1 MQAWDCL
8 QSSLRDLCGSSTFPA
23 LKRRAIGSRSSGS
36 SLRSLAEKADYVMT
50 DSGEH
55 VKPGPNKTVV
65 FRGLYSLILV
75 SACLGVV
82 AIAMSTRTPISAA
95 QTADS
100 SAAAD
105 AHPEFPPGEGREA
118 VLRLCVKCHSPNI
131 ILASG
136 QDRRGWENTITKM
149 ARQGAEGSDEDFTDI
164 ADYLTANF
172 PPSAVKKV
180 FVNMATDKQISDVLG
195 ISLDDAKAIV
205 AYRDKVKGFKSLE
218 DMKAVPNVD
227 AKKIDAKKDQL
238 VFGAGVTKP

>member
-1 MQAWDCL
+1 M
-8 QSSLRDLCGSSTFPA
+8 SS
-23 LKRRAIGSRSSGS
+23 
-36 SLRSLAEKADYVMT
+36 
-50 DSGEH
+50 DSVEH
-55 VKPGPNKTVV
+55 LKPGLNKIVV
-65 FRGLYSLILV
+65 FRGLYTLTLL
-75 SACLGVV
+75 SACLGVL
-82 AIAMSTRTPISAA
+82 AIAMSTQTPVAAA

-100 SAAAD
+100 NAATD
-105 AHPEFPPGEGREA
+105 TYPEFPAGEGREA

-136 QDRRGWENTITKM
+136 QDRKGWENTITKM
-149 ARQGAEGSDEDFTDI
+149 ARQGADGSDEDFTDI

-180 FVNMATDKQISDVLG
+180 FVNMATDKQLSDVLG
-195 ISLDDAKAIV
+195 ISLDDAKAMV

>member
-1 MQAWDCL
+1 M
-8 QSSLRDLCGSSTFPA
+8 
-23 LKRRAIGSRSSGS
+23 
-36 SLRSLAEKADYVMT
+36 
-50 DSGEH
+50 
-55 VKPGPNKTVV
+55 KPGPNKTVV
-65 FRGLYSLILV
+65 FRGLNSSILLA
-75 SACLGVV
+75 ACVGV
-82 AIAMSTRTPISAA
+82 IAMAVSMQTPVSAA
-95 QTADS
+95 QAADS
-100 SAAAD
+100 SAAAAD
-105 AHPEFPPGEGREA
+105 TYPEFPPGEGREA

-136 QDRRGWENTITKM
+136 QDRKGWENTITKM

-180 FVNMATDKQISDVLG
+180 FVNMATDKQLSDVLG

-205 AYRDKVKGFKSLE
+205 TYRDKVKGFKSLE

>member
-1 MQAWDCL
+1 
-8 QSSLRDLCGSSTFPA
+8 
-23 LKRRAIGSRSSGS
+23 
-36 SLRSLAEKADYVMT
+36 
-50 DSGEH
+50 

-65 FRGLYSLILV
+65 FRGMYSLILL
-75 SACLGVV
+75 SACLSAL
-82 AIAMSTRTPISAA
+82 AIAMSTQTPVSAA

-100 SAAAD
+100 NPAAD
-105 AHPEFPPGEGREA
+105 TYPEFPPGEGREA

-136 QDRRGWENTITKM
+136 QDRKGWENTITKM
-149 ARQGAEGSDEDFTDI
+149 ARQGADGSDEDFTDI

-180 FVNMATDKQISDVLG
+180 FVNMATDKQLSDVLG
-195 ISLDDAKAIV
+195 ISLDDAKAII

-227 AKKIDAKKDQL
+227 AKKIDARKDQL
-238 VFGAGVTKP
+238 VFGTGVTKP

>member
-1 MQAWDCL
+1 
-8 QSSLRDLCGSSTFPA
+8 
-23 LKRRAIGSRSSGS
+23 
-36 SLRSLAEKADYVMT
+36 
-50 DSGEH
+50 
-55 VKPGPNKTVV
+55 
-65 FRGLYSLILV
+65 LILL
-75 SACLGVV
+75 SACVGVL
-82 AIAMSTRTPISAA
+82 AIAMSTQTPVSAA
-95 QTADS
+95 QAPDS

-105 AHPEFPPGEGREA
+105 AYPEFPPGEGREA

-180 FVNMATDKQISDVLG
+180 FVNMATDKQLSDVLG

>member
-1 MQAWDCL
+1 M
-8 QSSLRDLCGSSTFPA
+8 SS
-23 LKRRAIGSRSSGS
+23 
-36 SLRSLAEKADYVMT
+36 

-65 FRGLYSLILV
+65 FRGMYSLILL
-75 SACLGVV
+75 SACLAAL
-82 AIAMSTRTPISAA
+82 AIAMSTQTPVSAA
-95 QTADS
+95 QTN
-100 SAAAD
+100 AAAD
-105 AHPEFPPGEGREA
+105 TYPEFPPGEGREA

-136 QDRRGWENTITKM
+136 QDRKSWENTITKM
-149 ARQGAEGSDEDFTDI
+149 ARQGADGSDEDFTDI

-180 FVNMATDKQISDVLG
+180 FVNMATDKQLSDVLG
-195 ISLDDAKAIV
+195 ISLDDAKAII

-227 AKKIDAKKDQL
+227 AKKIDARKDQL